1 MFYRII
7 GPWTVAGR
15 MTPPS
20 SSSSLP
26 FIAIIYIALIAASVL
41 VWLNVRRGRADLRGA
56 TRLSLIYFLC
66 LASVKLLQM
75 HHSATLGEIDNFWT
89 SIGGALVN
97 GGLIW
102 VFYAA
107 LEPWVR
113 RKWPRTM
120 ISWTR
125 YTTKGASDPLVGRDL
140 LYGTVFGIIL
150 DFGDVVDTALHG
162 NNHQPLFPP
171 LNAMLGVRSEL
182 ASVIAAVRD
191 AIFTAVLFFFILF
204 LLRLVLRKDWIAGAA
219 FAVIL
224 AFVTNFSSTT
234 AWVDLPLAALVFAVF
249 ALALLRF
256 GLLAGIVTS
265 AVGQILA
272 LGGVLDFSSWYAG
285 MAAMPFLLVA
295 LLVVYGFRTSLA
307 GRKLFT
313 QEL

>member
-1 MFYRII
+1 
-7 GPWTVAGR
+7 
-15 MTPPS
+15 
-20 SSSSLP
+20 
-26 FIAIIYIALIAASVL
+26 
-41 VWLNVRRGRADLRGA
+41 
-56 TRLSLIYFLC
+56 
-66 LASVKLLQM
+66 
-75 HHSATLGEIDNFWT
+75 
-89 SIGGALVN
+89 
-97 GGLIW
+97 
-102 VFYAA
+102 
-107 LEPWVR
+107 
-113 RKWPRTM
+113 M

-171 LNAMLGVRSEL
+171 LSALLGVRAEV
-182 ASVIAAVRD
+182 AGVIASVRD

-204 LLRLVLRKDWIAGAA
+204 LLRLVLRKDWIAGTA

-272 LGGVLDFSSWYAG
+272 LGGVLDFSAWYAG
-285 MAAMPFLLVA
+285 MAAMPFILVA

-307 GRKLFT
+307 GRQLFT

>member
-1 MFYRII
+1 M
-7 GPWTVAGR
+7 
-15 MTPPS
+15 
-20 SSSSLP
+20 
-26 FIAIIYIALIAASVL
+26 
-41 VWLNVRRGRADLRGA
+41 VWHNVRRGRADLRGA

-66 LASVKLLQM
+66 LASAKLLQM
-75 HHSATLGEIDNFWT
+75 HHSATLGELDNFWT

-125 YTTKGASDPLVGRDL
+125 YITKGASDPLVGRDL
-140 LYGTVFGIIL
+140 LYGTVLGIIL

-171 LNAMLGVRSEL
+171 LSAMLGVRAEL
-182 ASVIAAVRD
+182 GGVIAAVRD

-204 LLRLVLRKDWIAGAA
+204 VLRLVLRRDWIAGAA
-219 FAVIL
+219 FTLIL
-224 AFVTNFSSTT
+224 ALVTNFASATP
-234 AWVDLPLAALVFAVF
+234 WVDLPLAALAFGVFAF
-249 ALALLRF
+249 ALLRF

-272 LGGVLDFSSWYAG
+272 LGGVLDFSAWYAG
-285 MAAMPFLLVA
+285 MAALPFLLVA
-295 LLVVYGFRTSLA
+295 LLVFYGFRTSLG

>member
-1 MFYRII
+1 LRSS
-7 GPWTVAGR
+7 
-15 MTPPS
+15 PP
-20 SSSSLP
+20 
-26 FIAIIYIALIAASVL
+26 ASL
-41 VWLNVRRGRADLRGA
+41 VWFNVRRGRADLRGA

-150 DFGDVVDTALHG
+150 DFGDVVDAALHG

-171 LNAMLGVRSEL
+171 LNAMLGVRAE
-182 ASVIAAVRD
+182 IAGGHRSGSRRHLHRRA
-191 AIFTAVLFFFILF
+191 LFFHTLPAAPGIAQGLDCRHH
-204 LLRLVLRKDWIAGAA
+204 LRSHSRLRYQLCFHHALGRPPAGRTGLRG
-219 FAVIL
+219 F
-224 AFVTNFSSTT
+224 
-234 AWVDLPLAALVFAVF
+234 LPLRCCVSGSWPV
-249 ALALLRF
+249 
-256 GLLAGIVTS
+256 
-265 AVGQILA
+265 
-272 LGGVLDFSSWYAG
+272 SSL
-285 MAAMPFLLVA
+285 PP
-295 LLVVYGFRTSLA
+295 
-307 GRKLFT
+307 
-313 QEL
+313 